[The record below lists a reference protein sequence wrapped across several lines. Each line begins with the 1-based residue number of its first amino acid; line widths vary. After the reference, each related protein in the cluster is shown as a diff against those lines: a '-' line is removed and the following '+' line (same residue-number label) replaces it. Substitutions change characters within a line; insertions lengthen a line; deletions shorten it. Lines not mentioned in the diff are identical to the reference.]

1 MSYTTLFNYANN
13 NYALVE
19 IKLCNES
26 LSRDQKYHWL
36 LLNKN
41 DNTIQRLRFKSMNG
55 SFRRFAEGNVQLGD
69 ESAFLVV
76 NRLMLQLPVSKNTY
90 LAVDEYCKRIN

>member
-1 MSYTTLFNYANN
+1 
-13 NYALVE
+13 
-19 IKLCNES
+19 
-26 LSRDQKYHWL
+26 
-36 LLNKN
+36 
-41 DNTIQRLRFKSMNG
+41 MNG